1 MKPWSDHALVRQ
13 WQQLTTGRRAL
24 LKAALWGCG
33 LLVIHQLLWLPG
45 QARLLQAERS
55 LVAERETAAR
65 LQRIMQGPPHQ
76 QGVSARLTPAG
87 LSERA
92 RDAGIHVAGLEARA
106 GQVDISLEGPVAT
119 VLPWLHQ
126 LEREGGRVLGIQLQ
140 VEGQLLLARLVV
152 ELAES

>member
-13 WQQLTTGRRAL
+13 WQQLTAGRRAS

-65 LQRIMQGPPHQ
+65 LQRIMHGPQQ
-76 QGVSARLTPAG
+76 QGVSVRLTPAG
-87 LSERA
+87 LSECA

-126 LEREGGRVLGIQLQ
+126 LEREGGRMLGIQLQ
-140 VEGQLLLARLVV
+140 VEGQLLHARLVV